1 MNSPRPTSIAPTAK
15 AHAEHGRAWPIG
27 VALVACALAVVP
39 LLGSVTAYTV
49 APFVAQCLIA
59 IASAWAVVRRAPAR
73 DTEHSLR
80 ADGTASIRP
89 WSQLLQDVLPVWRQH
104 VMTSR
109 TQIEEA
115 VTALVMNFG
124 RITDEFEAAG
134 FKGAV
139 ATADEPVHATSS
151 LLAMC
156 ERDLRVVVSAL
167 SEITRSKG
175 EMTLSMGELA
185 DGAKD
190 LQAMAHGV
198 AQIAAQTNLLAIN
211 AAIEAAHAGDSG
223 RSFAAIAKEIR
234 VLSQLS
240 AQTASQITERIARVT
255 KIMHETSEVAAKAAE
270 QEETIVDQSSQA
282 VHGVLTHMRQLSED
296 SQSMR
301 ERGNAIRSDI
311 EQLVVSMQFQDR
323 VSQVLTVVDGDIE
336 RLKEQAERD
345 EPVPDST
352 QWLHELQGRYTMRE
366 QHHASSERAHESPGK
381 APSKAVF
388 F

>member
-1 MNSPRPTSIAPTAK
+1 MNSPRSASNAPCAK
-15 AHAEHGRAWPIG
+15 AQTAHGRHWPIG
-27 VALVACALAVVP
+27 VALLACTLAAVP
-39 LLGSVTAYTV
+39 MLGSVTAYTV
-49 APFVAQCLIA
+49 APFVAQCFIA
-59 IASAWAVVRRAPAR
+59 TAGAWALLRRAPAGNTE
-73 DTEHSLR
+73 DTHR
-80 ADGTASIRP
+80 AERTANMRP
-89 WSQLLQDVLPVWRQH
+89 WSQLLQDVLPVWHQH
-104 VMTSR
+104 VVSSR

-115 VTALVMNFG
+115 VTDLVASFG

-139 ATADEPVHATSS
+139 ATVDEPVNATSS

-156 ERDLRVVVSAL
+156 ERDLRLVVSAL

-223 RSFAAIAKEIR
+223 RSFATIAKEIR

-255 KIMHETSEVAAKAAE
+255 KIMHDTSEVAAKASE

-296 SQSMR
+296 SESMR
-301 ERGNAIRSDI
+301 ERGNAIRGDI
-311 EQLVVSMQFQDR
+311 EQLMVSMQFQDR
-323 VSQVLTVVDGDIE
+323 VSQVLTVVDGDIA

-352 QWLHELQGRYTMRE
+352 QWLQELQGHYTMRE
-366 QHHASSERAHESPGK
+366 QHQAPSGGVHATSSK
-381 APSKAVF
+381 APSKAVYF
-388 F
+388 